1 MGKDETMGKIF
12 ENFTIFVRRSW
23 IMFPVVDFFFFLQSF
38 YCYSNFSK

>member
-23 IMFPVVDFFFFLQSF
+23 IMFSVADFFARLLLLFRF
-38 YCYSNFSK
+38 